1 MTLGTPSTIP
11 PGLQLLDRVGDTPL
25 LSVSLDGLA
34 AGSEVL
40 GKAEWLNPGGSV
52 KDRAGLAMVRAG
64 IADGRLVPGRRILE
78 ATSGNTGIA
87 LAWIG
92 AALGYG
98 VTLCMP
104 ENAGA
109 GRKRVLAALGAEVVL
124 TDPQESTDGSIR
136 EARRWVAA
144 DPERW
149 AYLDQY
155 SNPANWRA
163 HFFGTAEEIWRQT
176 SGRLTHLV
184 AGIGTSGTLVGISRR
199 LKQLDPRIE
208 VVAVQ
213 PDSAGHAIEGLKY
226 LPTAILPPIYDPAT
240 HDRILE
246 VTTEEAV
253 AMAKD
258 QARRGLLL
266 GWSAG
271 AALVVAARL
280 ARDHPGARVVA
291 ILPDAAERYLG
302 DPLWEDRP

>member
-1 MTLGTPSTIP
+1 MPRIPINIADTVGNTPMVRLTR
-11 PGLQLLDRVGDTPL
+11 LLP
-25 LSVSLDGLA
+25 DGVDVELY
-34 AGSEVL
+34 
-40 GKAEWLNPGGSV
+40 GKLEAFNPGGSV
-52 KDRAGLAMVRAG
+52 KDRIGVAMLDAAERDGL
-64 IADGRLVPGRRILE
+64 IEPGRTTIVE

-136 EARRWVAA
+136 EARRMVAA

-163 HFFGTAEEIWRQT
+163 HFLGTAEEIWRQT

-184 AGIGTSGTLVGISRR
+184 AGIGTSGTLVGTSRR

-213 PDSAGHAIEGLKY
+213 PDSAGHAIEGLKD

-240 HDRILE
+240 HDRTLE

-253 AMAKD
+253 AMAKA

-271 AALVVAARL
+271 AALVVAARV
-280 ARDHPGARVVA
+280 ARERPGARVVA

-302 DPLWEDRP
+302 DPLWEDQP

>member
-1 MTLGTPSTIP
+1 
-11 PGLQLLDRVGDTPL
+11 
-25 LSVSLDGLA
+25 
-34 AGSEVL
+34 
-40 GKAEWLNPGGSV
+40 
-52 KDRAGLAMVRAG
+52 MVRKA

-98 VTLCMP
+98 VTLCLP
-104 ENAGA
+104 ENAGV

-136 EARRWVAA
+136 EARRRVAE

-184 AGIGTSGTLVGISRR
+184 AGIGTSGTLVGTSRR

-253 AMAKD
+253 TMAKD

-271 AALVVAARL
+271 AALVVAARV
-280 ARDHPGARVVA
+280 ARDRPGARVVA